1 MRFST
6 ACAGALS
13 AGLVSAGG
21 WFDGSKDVSVND
33 ATKVPGDSPLVFC
46 DSDHSKDIVHIESV
60 DLLPNPPESG
70 AELVIRATGTVF
82 EPVVEGAYANIVV
95 RYGLIR
101 LISTRADLC
110 EQISNVDL
118 ECPIEKGILSVTK
131 SVEIPKEVP
140 PGKYTVH
147 AEVVNADGKPI
158 TCLDAEVTFGG
169 KKEELEIDL

>member
-6 ACAGALS
+6 ACVGALS

-21 WFDGSKDVSVND
+21 WFSSSQDVIAND
-33 ATKVPGDSPLVFC
+33 AQKVPGDSPLVFC
-46 DSDHSKDIVHIESV
+46 DSDHSKDIVTIESV
-60 DLLPNPPESG
+60 DLTPNPPEAGS
-70 AELVIRATGTVF
+70 ELVIKATGTVY
-82 EPVVEGAYANIVV
+82 EPVVDGAYVNLVV

-110 EQISNVDL
+110 EQIGNVDL
-118 ECPIEKGILSVTK
+118 ECPIEKGVLAVTK

-169 KKEELEIDL
+169 KRSELDIDL